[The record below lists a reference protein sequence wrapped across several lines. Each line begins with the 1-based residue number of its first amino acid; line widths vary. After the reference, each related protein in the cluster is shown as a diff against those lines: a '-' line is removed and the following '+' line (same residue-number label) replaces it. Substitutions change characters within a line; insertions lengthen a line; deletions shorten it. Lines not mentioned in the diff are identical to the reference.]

1 MISSVPI
8 KEARRILHD
17 TESTGY
23 RWSDAQLIKYLNEA
37 QYDLRHKRPE
47 FWLDSAGS
55 LQDLVVVVSLST
67 ETLLEDRISDK
78 LASFIVF
85 KALSEDDADTENLNR
100 ANIHKSQYDELTR

>member
-17 TESTGY
+17 TDSPY
-23 RWSDAQLIKYLNEA
+23 RWPDSQLIGYLNQA
-37 QYDLRHKRPE
+37 QYDLRHKRLE
-47 FWLDSAGS
+47 FWLDSSGAF
-55 LQDLVVVVSLST
+55 QDTVIAINLNT
-67 ETLLEDRISDK
+67 EILLEDRLSDK

-100 ANIHKSQYDELTR
+100 AAIHKALYEELTR